1 MKQVN
6 GMFDLNNKIFT
17 QGQVFEFNKFMQIN
31 KKSII
36 DSKTLNWLIDNGFFM
51 KPAAI
56 KYHGNHT
63 GGLFEHSM
71 MVAQV
76 LVEMTHKFNI
86 PWTRPESPYIVGM
99 FHDVCKMDDYIDENA
114 QGVGNSLLISKNPK
128 WTYNPTPVFA
138 GHGDKSVM
146 MLSQVI
152 TLTEEEML
160 CIRFH
165 MGAYIT
171 YDWDSFD
178 RAIRKYQSVLFTH
191 TADMY
196 ASKVQDI

>member
-1 MKQVN
+1 MDRMNDKIAQEQFLNFMKVDGIPIVSAQ
-6 GMFDLNNKIFT
+6 MMD
-17 QGQVFEFNKFMQIN
+17 
-31 KKSII
+31 
-36 DSKTLNWLIDNGFFM
+36 WLTSQGFFK

-56 KYHGNHT
+56 KHHGNHT

-71 MVAQV
+71 MVAQI
-76 LVEMTHKFNI
+76 LVEMTQKFGI

-99 FHDVCKMDDYIDENA
+99 LHDVCKLDDYIDENTSDVLVM
-114 QGVGNSLLISKNPK
+114 GSGSPISTCPK
-128 WTYNPTPVFA
+128 WAYNPAPMFK

-146 MLSQVI
+146 VLSQVM

-165 MGAYIT
+165 MGAYVT
-171 YDWDSFD
+171 DDWDAFD

-196 ASKVQDI
+196 ASKVKDV

>member
-152 TLTEEEML
+152 TLTEEML

-171 YDWDSFD
+171 DDWDSFD

>member
-1 MKQVN
+1 MNRKMNDNKYMNQFLDFMKVN
-6 GMFDLNNKIFT
+6 GKPIVSAEMMD
-17 QGQVFEFNKFMQIN
+17 
-31 KKSII
+31 
-36 DSKTLNWLIDNGFFM
+36 WLIGQGFFV

-56 KYHGNHT
+56 KHHGNHT
-63 GGLFEHSM
+63 GGLFEHSFM
-71 MVAQV
+71 MAQV
-76 LVEMTHKFNI
+76 LVEMTEKFDI

-99 FHDVCKMDDYIDENA
+99 LHDVCKLDDYIDKNA
-114 QGVGNSLLISKNPK
+114 SGIVVMGSGSPISKNPE
-128 WTYNPTPVFA
+128 WTYNPEPLFK

-146 MLSQVI
+146 MLSQVM

-165 MGAYIT
+165 MGAYVT
-171 YDWDSFD
+171 DEWDAYD

-196 ASKVQDI
+196 SSKVKDV

>member
-1 MKQVN
+1 MNDNKYMNQFLDFMNVN
-6 GMFDLNNKIFT
+6 GKPIVSAEMMD
-17 QGQVFEFNKFMQIN
+17 
-31 KKSII
+31 
-36 DSKTLNWLIDNGFFM
+36 WLIGQGFFV

-56 KYHGNHT
+56 KHHGNHT
-63 GGLFEHSM
+63 GGLFEHSFM
-71 MVAQV
+71 TAQV
-76 LVEMTHKFNI
+76 LVEMTEKFDI

-99 FHDVCKMDDYIDENA
+99 LHDVCKLDDYIDKNA
-114 QGVGNSLLISKNPK
+114 SGIVVMGSGSPISKNPE
-128 WTYNPTPVFA
+128 WTYNPEPLFK

-146 MLSQVI
+146 MLSQVM

-165 MGAYIT
+165 MGAYVT
-171 YDWDSFD
+171 DEWDAYD

-196 ASKVQDI
+196 SSKVKDV

>member
-1 MKQVN
+1 MNRKMNDNKYMNKFLDFMKVN
-6 GMFDLNNKIFT
+6 GKPIVSAEMMD
-17 QGQVFEFNKFMQIN
+17 
-31 KKSII
+31 
-36 DSKTLNWLIDNGFFM
+36 WLIGQGFFV

-56 KYHGNHT
+56 KHHGNHT
-63 GGLFEHSM
+63 GGLFEHSFM
-71 MVAQV
+71 TAQV
-76 LVEMTHKFNI
+76 LVEMTEKFDI

-99 FHDVCKMDDYIDENA
+99 LHDVCKLDDYIDKNA
-114 QGVGNSLLISKNPK
+114 SGIVVMGSGSPISKNPE
-128 WTYNPTPVFA
+128 WTYNPEPLFK

-146 MLSQVI
+146 MLSQVM

-165 MGAYIT
+165 MGAYVT
-171 YDWDSFD
+171 DEWDAYD

-196 ASKVQDI
+196 SSKVKDV

>member
-1 MKQVN
+1 MDSLWSLLQSNIMVIILAVY
-6 GMFDLNNKIFT
+6 LNIQWWLHKCWW
-17 QGQVFEFNKFMQIN
+17 KWHIN
-31 KKSII
+31 
-36 DSKTLNWLIDNGFFM
+36 LI
-51 KPAAI
+51 
-56 KYHGNHT
+56 Y
-63 GGLFEHSM
+63 L
-71 MVAQV
+71 
-76 LVEMTHKFNI
+76 
-86 PWTRPESPYIVGM
+86 
-99 FHDVCKMDDYIDENA
+99 A

-171 YDWDSFD
+171 DDWDSFD

-196 ASKVQDI
+196 ASKVQDRFKIRFKM

>member
-1 MKQVN
+1 MDRMNDKIAQEQFLNFMKVD
-6 GMFDLNNKIFT
+6 GMPIVSAQMMD
-17 QGQVFEFNKFMQIN
+17 
-31 KKSII
+31 
-36 DSKTLNWLIDNGFFM
+36 WLTSQGFFK

-56 KYHGNHT
+56 KHHGNHT

-71 MVAQV
+71 MVAQI
-76 LVEMTHKFNI
+76 LVEMTQKFGI

-99 FHDVCKMDDYIDENA
+99 LHDVCKLDDYIDENTSDVVVM
-114 QGVGNSLLISKNPK
+114 GSGSPISTCPK
-128 WTYNPTPVFA
+128 WAYNPAPMFK
-138 GHGDKSVM
+138 GHGDKPVM
-146 MLSQVI
+146 MLSQVM

-165 MGAYIT
+165 MGAYVT
-171 YDWDSFD
+171 DDWDAFD

-196 ASKVQDI
+196 VSKVKDV

>member
-1 MKQVN
+1 MDRMNDKIAQEQFLNFMKVDGIPIVSVQ
-6 GMFDLNNKIFT
+6 MMD
-17 QGQVFEFNKFMQIN
+17 
-31 KKSII
+31 
-36 DSKTLNWLIDNGFFM
+36 WLTSQGFFK

-56 KYHGNHT
+56 KHHGNHT

-71 MVAQV
+71 MVAQI
-76 LVEMTHKFNI
+76 LVEMTQKFDI

-99 FHDVCKMDDYIDENA
+99 LHDVCKLDDYIDENTSDVVVMGSA
-114 QGVGNSLLISKNPK
+114 SPISTSPK
-128 WTYNPTPVFA
+128 WAYNPAPMFK

-146 MLSQVI
+146 MLSQVM

-165 MGAYIT
+165 MGAYVT
-171 YDWDSFD
+171 DDWDAFD

-196 ASKVQDI
+196 ASKVKDV

>member
-1 MKQVN
+1 MMNDKNAINQFLDFMNADSRQICNV
-6 GMFDLNNKIFT
+6 DL
-17 QGQVFEFNKFMQIN
+17 V
-31 KKSII
+31 
-36 DSKTLNWLIDNGFFM
+36 DWLVKEGFFV

-56 KYHGNHT
+56 NHHGNYT
-63 GGLFEHSM
+63 GGLFQHSLA
-71 MVAQV
+71 VAQV
-76 LVEMTHKFNI
+76 LVEMTQKFDI

-99 FHDVCKMDDYIDENA
+99 FHDVCKLDDYIDKNA
-114 QGVGNSLLISKNPK
+114 SDVVVMGTGSPVSKNPE
-128 WTYNPTPVFA
+128 WIYNPAPMFK

-146 MLSQVI
+146 MLSQVM

-165 MGAYIT
+165 MGAYEGQES
-171 YDWDSFD
+171 WDAFD

-196 ASKVQDI
+196 VSKVQDI